1 MNILITGGAGF
12 IGKHLIKFL
21 LEKNYN
27 ITILDNF
34 SNSRKNSLSD
44 INNNMKIIDGD
55 ITKIQDVLDAVKNQ
69 DIVIHLAAKI
79 SVPESIKNPVETF
92 KINVDGTK
100 NILTACKINHV
111 KKLIVASSAAVYGE
125 SSQNIKLTEN
135 SKMNPISPYG
145 ESKVKMEQEI
155 KKDNS
160 ESKMDCIVL
169 RFFNLY
175 GVGQSEEYAGVISKF
190 LKKIKQ
196 EKQIEIFGDGMQT
209 RDFVSIKDIVS
220 AIHTALLKN
229 KSGTYNIASGEIFQL
244 KDIAKLMIVI
254 SGKKLSIKYLK
265 EKKGDIR
272 FSSADISLAKKEL
285 GYDPK
290 IQLKEGLK
298 QLLK

>member
-55 ITKIQDVLDAVKNQ
+55 ITKNQDVLDAVKNQ

-145 ESKVKMEQEI
+145 QSKVKMEQEI
-155 KKDNS
+155 KKNNS

-190 LKKIKQ
+190 LKRIKQ

-244 KDIAKLMIVI
+244 KDIAKLMIAI